1 MELNQKC
8 QHTKPLKNGYT
19 QKVNKETKHSNNS
32 NFVQHTSKQTNKN
45 TNRELTIHNF
55 LMNKPAHCS
64 EKSLKLSAVSAKNIK
79 NNGIFTKNF
88 L

>member
-19 QKVNKETKHSNNS
+19 QKVNKETKHSNNRNLMS
-32 NFVQHTSKQTNKN
+32 SIQASKPTKIQT
-45 TNRELTIHNF
+45 ELTIHNL
-55 LMNKPAHCS
+55 LMNKPAQCS
-64 EKSLKLSAVSAKNIK
+64 EKLSAVSAKSIK
-79 NNGIFTKNF
+79 NTGIFTKNF

>member
-32 NFVQHTSKQTNKN
+32 NLMSSIQASKPTKYKQRTNYTQFFN
-45 TNRELTIHNF
+45 EQASS
-55 LMNKPAHCS
+55 MQ
-64 EKSLKLSAVSAKNIK
+64 
-79 NNGIFTKNF
+79 
-88 L
+88 